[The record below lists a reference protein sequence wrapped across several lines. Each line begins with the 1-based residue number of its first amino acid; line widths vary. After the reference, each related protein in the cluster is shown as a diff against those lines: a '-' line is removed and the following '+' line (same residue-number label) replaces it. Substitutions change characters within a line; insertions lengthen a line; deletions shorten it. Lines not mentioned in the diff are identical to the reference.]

1 MVSVDKSTSEFI
13 RQFREVAFGVLLF
26 NISVINPKE
35 LARLAGKDK
44 ARGVGIAQVTIIGK
58 NGMSQR

>member
-1 MVSVDKSTSEFI
+1 MVSVDKSTGAFI
-13 RQFREVAFGVLLF
+13 RQFREVAFGVYLV

-44 ARGVGIAQVTIIGK
+44 ARGVGVAQVTIIGK
-58 NGMSQR
+58 NGTLQR